1 MENQQAGCTGGMA
14 NQRPKFFISND
25 VRSLQH
31 NAKTWTELFA
41 CNQESGES
49 VIAYGDRV
57 LALANQLIDLDP
69 ALSDALVFQR
79 VKAGL
84 RSPIKTILNASTI
97 QPNTHATLDEMVTAI
112 EASLNGQHTRD
123 QELPRE
129 NLTPR
134 PTPTRLEIMGQPE
147 GAANGVLLSSAPSN
161 PFRPSTQNGGRLQKD
176 VTNGKGYHQMPF
188 DNNEGRTT
196 KSLEPLTNASSSSFQ
211 IRGIHEQQQSVQI
224 EGKQQQQR
232 LYGLEPA
239 PRGPHMDLFNS
250 STPKLGRHEVQNAPG
265 GPQGGKR
272 KDLDGGLESHDAN
285 GPLARKKSIPFK
297 EWSQRPKEPLICH
310 YCRETGHRKDNC
322 PTNPRNLNKA
332 P

>member
-1 MENQQAGCTGGMA
+1 MENHQVEYTGGMA
-14 NQRPKFFISND
+14 NQRPKFSISND

-84 RSPIKTILNASTI
+84 RSPVKSILNASTI
-97 QPNTHATLDEMVTAI
+97 QPNTHGTLDEMVTAI
-112 EASLNGQHTRD
+112 EASLNGQHTHD
-123 QELPRE
+123 QELPKE

-134 PTPTRLEIMGQPE
+134 PTPTRLEMMGQPE
-147 GAANGVLLSSAPSN
+147 GAANGVSLSNVPSN
-161 PFRPSTQNGGRLQKD
+161 SIRPSTQTGGRLHKE
-176 VTNGKGYHQMPF
+176 VTNGRGLHQMSF
-188 DNNEGRTT
+188 DNNEGTT
-196 KSLEPLTNASSSSFQ
+196 TRSLEPLTNASSSSFQ
-211 IRGIHEQQQSVQI
+211 IRGVREQQQSVQI
-224 EGKQQQQR
+224 GGNQQQQIPD
-232 LYGLEPA
+232 GLGPA
-239 PRGPHMDLFNS
+239 RHSPSSDLFNS
-250 STPKLGRHEVQNAPG
+250 STSKLGRHEVQNTAM
-265 GPQGGKR
+265 GPKGGKR
-272 KDLDGGLESHDAN
+272 KDFDGGLETHDAI
-285 GPLARKKSIPFK
+285 GPSARKKSIPFK

-322 PTNPRNLNKA
+322 PTNPRNLNKG